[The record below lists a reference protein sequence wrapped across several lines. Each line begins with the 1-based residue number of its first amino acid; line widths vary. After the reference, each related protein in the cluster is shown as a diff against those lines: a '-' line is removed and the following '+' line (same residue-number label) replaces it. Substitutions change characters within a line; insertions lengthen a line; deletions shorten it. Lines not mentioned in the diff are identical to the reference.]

1 MNRRLGMALLIVVVT
16 ALIVLY
22 SATFFVQQSQNAVV
36 VRFGRLIETVANDPG
51 LHWRVPFIDNVV
63 YIDRRIIN
71 IDAPSVELTTQD
83 QKRVVISAY
92 LRYRIV
98 DPETF
103 YRVARQEQD
112 AERRLVAVLNQVM
125 RDVFGSVPMQD
136 VLTEKR
142 AALMTVVTE
151 RLVPTGKQFGVNV
164 FDVRFKRVDLPTAN
178 SEAIYNRMR
187 TQRAQEAAQFRA
199 EGEAEARSKRADA
212 DKQRIEVLAEARRQS
227 EILRGEGDAEATRIY
242 NEAFGQDP
250 GFFDFYRSLQ
260 AMRTGLGGNTT
271 TFVGEPKGD
280 FFRFFEQNRGAR
292 EQPPAQPQQQ
302 D

>member
-1 MNRRLGMALLIVVVT
+1 MNRKVGAVLVIAAVMAVV
-16 ALIVLY
+16 LLY
-22 SATFFVQQSQNAVV
+22 SATFFVQQSHNAVV
-36 VRFGRLIETVANDPG
+36 VRFGQLIETVENDPG

-98 DPETF
+98 NPETF
-103 YRVARQEQD
+103 YRVARVEQQ
-112 AERRLVAVLNQVM
+112 AERRLVAVLNQMM

-142 AALMTVVTE
+142 AALMTTVTQ
-151 RLVPTGKQFGVNV
+151 RLVPTGKQFGVDV

-199 EGEAEARSKRADA
+199 EGEAEARAKRAEA
-212 DKQRIEVLAEARRQS
+212 DKQRIEVLADARRKA
-227 EILRGEGDAEATRIY
+227 EIMRGEGDAEATRIY
-242 NEAFGQDP
+242 NEAFGRDP
-250 GFFDFYRSLQ
+250 EFFDFYRSLQ
-260 AMRTGLGGNTT
+260 AMRTGLNGNST

-280 FFRFFEQNRGAR
+280 FFRFFESGDKPGA
-292 EQPPAQPQQQ
+292 PQ
-302 D
+302 

>member
-1 MNRRLGMALLIVVVT
+1 MNRRLGLALMIVAVVGVIVVYAAMFSVHQ
-16 ALIVLY
+16 A
-22 SATFFVQQSQNAVV
+22 QNAVV
-36 VRFGRLIETVANDPG
+36 IRFGRLIETVKDSPG
-51 LHWRVPFIDNVV
+51 LHWRIPFIDDVV
-63 YIDRRIIN
+63 YIDSRLIN

-92 LRYRIV
+92 LRYRIT

-103 YRVARQEQD
+103 YRVARMEQA
-112 AERRLVAVLNQVM
+112 AERRLIAVLNQMM

-142 AALMTVVTE
+142 AALMTTVTK
-151 RLVPTGKQFGVNV
+151 RLEPTGDQFGVEV
-164 FDVRFKRVDLPTAN
+164 VDVRFKRVDLPSAN

-212 DKQRIEVLAEARRQS
+212 DKQRIEVLAEARKKAQV
-227 EILRGEGDAEATRIY
+227 LRGEGDARATQIY
-242 NEAFGQDP
+242 NEAFGRDP
-250 GFFDFYRSLQ
+250 EFFDFYRSLQ
-260 AMRTGLGGNTT
+260 AMRTGLSGETT

-280 FFRFFEQNRGAR
+280 FFRFFEQGDGI
-292 EQPPAQPQQQ
+292 PAQPQQ
-302 D
+302 